1 MKKLTGQEKAKVRK
15 YAQKEKALISVGQ
28 KEIHKSMV
36 KNIEETFNTREVI
49 KVKVN
54 REDIYDKEITKKIA
68 NEIIKEVKCEI
79 VGIIGTTIIIYKYN
93 DKLEEHII

>member
-15 YAQKEKALISVGQ
+15 YAQKEKALINVGQ
-28 KEIHKSMV
+28 KEIHKSML